1 MTPDARQL
9 LDEYVEV
16 SSLPM
21 IFVRINEAL
30 NRPSSS
36 IMDVSRIISED
47 PGLTARLLRLVNSPL
62 YGFPSHIE
70 TVSRALVVIGT
81 QQLRDMALATS
92 VIKLF
97 SGIPADLVTMESF
110 WQHSVA
116 CGLAARI
123 LATYRREANVERLFV
138 GGLLHDVGRLVLYS
152 RMAKLAREAL
162 VRARQDRKLLT
173 LAEREVI
180 GFDHALVGSL
190 LVRAWRLPASLEEMV
205 AFHHQPS
212 EARRF
217 PKDAALIHIA
227 NIIAHALEI
236 GTSGERFVPPLA
248 AEAWECLGIPISVLA
263 RTLDQ
268 VERQFDE
275 VLRTILT
282 DA

>member
-47 PGLTARLLRLVNSPL
+47 SGLTARLLRLVNSPL

>member
-47 PGLTARLLRLVNSPL
+47 SGLTARLLRLVNSPL
-62 YGFPSHIE
+62 YGYPSRIE

-116 CGLAARI
+116 CALAARI